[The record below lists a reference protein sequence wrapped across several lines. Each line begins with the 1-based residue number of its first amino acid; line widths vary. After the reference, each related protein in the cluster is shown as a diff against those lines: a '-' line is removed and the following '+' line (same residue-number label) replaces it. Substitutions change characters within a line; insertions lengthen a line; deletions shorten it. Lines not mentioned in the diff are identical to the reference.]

1 MTDFNLTP
9 EERELLKQATPQDVL
24 RAIGEL
30 IVDPSF
36 WGDIGTSFLNG
47 MARGFDEHR

>member
-36 WGDIGTSFLNG
+36 WGGIGTAFLDG
-47 MARGFDEHR
+47 MTRGFDKHR

>member
-1 MTDFNLTP
+1 MTDFDLTP

-36 WGDIGTSFLNG
+36 WGGIGTAFLDG
-47 MARGFDEHR
+47 MAKGFDKHR